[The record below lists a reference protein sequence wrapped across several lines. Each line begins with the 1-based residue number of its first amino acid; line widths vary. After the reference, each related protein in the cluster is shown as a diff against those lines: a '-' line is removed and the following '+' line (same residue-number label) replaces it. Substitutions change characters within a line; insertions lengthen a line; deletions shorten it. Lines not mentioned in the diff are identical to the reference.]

1 MNKNDLNR
9 IYSSISANS
18 DMKRRIAA
26 NAENPVS
33 VDAPKRRSPVLQA
46 AAAVS
51 LCALTAVIAVTSA
64 RFGSEREIETVPET
78 GTDAAFVDETT
89 VTEHTISA
97 PTETEIQILETA
109 VDEGELTDL
118 PLKIIVGEKIYMLS
132 DNVSEL
138 NSILFDGIDQEPK
151 LGEEVAGGNGLRY
164 IEGNKNP
171 NIYGLE
177 ADGEI
182 HFYRYFALAN
192 TDSNRLASMLQ
203 TSGKVLTSIEL
214 VTFNHAYEDEWYS
227 SCYPTLTSENGENLL
242 DSDLMS
248 IIEELPVGDKFL
260 DGIDVNAGDI
270 SSHIISPRSYY
281 LTAKYASGEIMAFPI
296 SPEAN
301 VISAFS
307 QNYEL
312 TDKFIDT
319 FLGDRYRTA
328 VAEDNKYYERITEQL
343 LKQALE
349 IEERNKQMQENVE
362 YQKEI
367 EEQLE
372 QFSPP
377 YDPNPQPT
385 NHEPKSHEVSIFV
398 TDKGGNY
405 VNGLCIT
412 CQAIKYIEGSP
423 GYEID
428 NDKGGYMPGAAL
440 TCGDVPTV
448 RTLTDGCY
456 LLTVSDM
463 MVNSEGKKSKRNE
476 MQFEITIDENADD
489 FSIELVWEHPTPDE
503 LNAADTSKA
512 VTRLLDENG
521 DPLFGYWVIL
531 RPEGFDGSNLAEGY
545 SGAWGGYVIGAT
557 DKNGEAVWHCPIAGK
572 YNISAY
578 CGTIEYKGGICGN
591 DVNTLF
597 MNSGPMTIEI
607 TDINGITT
615 AEFSENGKYP
625 TFDESDFIPE

>member
-9 IYSSISANS
+9 IYSSINANS
-18 DMKRRIAA
+18 DMKRRIVA

-51 LCALTAVIAVTSA
+51 LFALTAVIAVTSA
-64 RFGSEREIETVPET
+64 RFGSDRDIEAVTET
-78 GTDAAFVDETT
+78 GANSAFVDETT
-89 VTEHTISA
+89 VTEHTISSSA
-97 PTETEIQILETA
+97 ETKIQIPETA
-109 VDEGELTDL
+109 VDEGELTDV
-118 PLKIIVGEKIYMLS
+118 PLKVFVGEKIYMLS
-132 DNVSEL
+132 DNAGEL
-138 NSILFDGIDQEPK
+138 NSILFDGIDYDPK
-151 LGEEVAGGNGLRY
+151 LGEEVSGGDGLRY

-177 ADGEI
+177 ADGKI
-182 HFYRYFALAN
+182 HFYRYFAPVN

-203 TSGKVLTSIEL
+203 TSGKVLTSFEL
-214 VTFNHAYEDEWYS
+214 MTYNHAYADEWVNSYDT
-227 SCYPTLTSENGENLL
+227 TLTAENGENLL

-248 IIEELPVGDKFL
+248 IIENLPVGGKFE
-260 DGIDVNAGDI
+260 DGIDVTIGDFSNYI
-270 SSHIISPRSYY
+270 VSPRSYY
-281 LTAKYASGEIMAFPI
+281 LTAKYASGEIIAFPI

-307 QNYEL
+307 QNYKL
-312 TDKFIDT
+312 TDEFIDT
-319 FLGDRYRTA
+319 FLGDRYRAA
-328 VAEDNKYYERITEQL
+328 VAEDNKYYERITEQF
-343 LKQALE
+343 LKQVLE
-349 IEERNKQMQENVE
+349 IEERNKQMQENEE

-377 YDPNPQPT
+377 YDPNPQPPAD
-385 NHEPKSHEVSIFV
+385 EPKSHDVSIFV
-398 TDKGGNY
+398 TDKNGNY

-412 CQAIKYIEGSP
+412 CQAIRYIEGSP

-440 TCGDVPTV
+440 TCGDKPTV
-448 RTLTDGCY
+448 RTLTDGYY
-456 LLTVSDM
+456 LFTVSDM
-463 MVNSEGKKSKRNE
+463 MVNSDGFESKRNE
-476 MQFEITIDENADD
+476 MQFEVTVDENADD
-489 FSIELVWEHPTPDE
+489 FSLEFVWEHPTPDE
-503 LNAADTSKA
+503 LNVVDTSKT
-512 VTRLLDENG
+512 VIRLLDENG
-521 DPLFGYWVIL
+521 SPLFGYWVIL

-545 SGAWGGYVIGAT
+545 SSAWGGYVIGAT

-578 CGTIEYKGGICGN
+578 CGTIEYSGGICGN

-597 MNSGPMTIEI
+597 MNSAPMTIEI

-615 AEFSENGKYP
+615 AEFTENGEYP
-625 TFDESDFIPE
+625 TFDENDLILE

>member
-33 VDAPKRRSPVLQA
+33 VDTPKRRSPVLQA

-64 RFGSEREIETVPET
+64 RFGSEREIETIPET
-78 GTDAAFVDETT
+78 GTDAALVDETT
-89 VTEHTISA
+89 VTEHTTS
-97 PTETEIQILETA
+97 PSTETEIQILETA
-109 VDEGELTDL
+109 VDEGELTDV

-138 NSILFDGIDQEPK
+138 NSILFDGIDHEPK
-151 LGEEVAGGNGLRY
+151 LGEEVAGGDGLRY

-182 HFYRYFALAN
+182 HFYRYYSLAN

-214 VTFNHAYEDEWYS
+214 VTYNHAYEDEWYS
-227 SCYPTLTSENGENLL
+227 TSYTNLTAENGENLL
-242 DSDLMS
+242 DSDLMD
-248 IIEELPVGDKFL
+248 IIEELPVGGKFL

-307 QNYEL
+307 QNYKL

-319 FLGDRYRTA
+319 FLGDRYKAA
-328 VAEDNKYYERITEQL
+328 VDEDKAYYKRIRQQIEKT
-343 LKQALE
+343 LE
-349 IEERNKQMQENVE
+349 NEE
-362 YQKEI
+362 YQTLFEEEI
-367 EEQLE
+367 E

-385 NHEPKSHEVSIFV
+385 DNEPKSHDVSIFV
-398 TDKGGNY
+398 TDKNGNY

-463 MVNSEGKKSKRNE
+463 MVNSEGVESKRNE

-489 FSIELVWEHPTPDE
+489 FSIELVWDLPTPDV
-503 LNAADTSKA
+503 LNAVDKSKT
-512 VTRLLDENG
+512 VIRLLDENG
-521 DPLFGYWVIL
+521 SPLFGYWVIL
-531 RPEGFDGSNLAEGY
+531 RPADFNGSNLAEGY

-578 CGTIEYKGGICGN
+578 SGTIEYKGGICGN

>member
-18 DMKRRIAA
+18 DMKQKIIE

-51 LCALTAVIAVTSA
+51 LFALTAVIAVTSA
-64 RFGSEREIETVPET
+64 RYGSEREIETVHET
-78 GTDAAFVDETT
+78 GTNAVVTSETHAAETT
-89 VTEHTISA
+89 A
-97 PTETEIQILETA
+97 PDIPIPETA
-109 VDEGELTDL
+109 VDADENLTEL
-118 PLKIIVGEKIYMLS
+118 PLKIIVGEKIYMLT
-132 DNVSEL
+132 DNTAEL
-138 NSILFDGIDQEPK
+138 NSILFDGIDQGPK
-151 LGEEVAGGNGLRY
+151 LGEEVAGGDGLRY
-164 IEGNKNP
+164 IEGNNNP
-171 NIYGLE
+171 NIYGLD

-182 HFYRYFALAN
+182 HFYRYFAPVN
-192 TDSNRLASMLQ
+192 TNSNRLQSMLQ

-227 SCYPTLTSENGENLL
+227 SCYTTLTAENGENLL

-248 IIEELPVGDKFL
+248 IIEELPVGGRFE
-260 DGIDVNAGDI
+260 DGIDVNVGNI
-270 SSHIISPRSYY
+270 SSHIVSPRSYY

-307 QNYEL
+307 QNYKL

-319 FLGDRYRTA
+319 FLGDRYRAA
-328 VAEDNKYYERITEQL
+328 VAYDKEYYERIRLQL
-343 LKQALE
+343 EKAQEMEELNKQIQE
-349 IEERNKQMQENVE
+349 IEE
-362 YQKEI
+362 YQKKLEEEI
-367 EEQLE
+367 E

-385 NHEPKSHEVSIFV
+385 NHEPKSHDVSIFV
-398 TDKGGNY
+398 TDKNGNY

-440 TCGDVPTV
+440 TCGDKPTV
-448 RTLTDGCY
+448 RTLTDGYY

-463 MVNSEGKKSKRNE
+463 MVNSEGVESKRNE
-476 MQFEITIDENADD
+476 MQFEITVDENADD
-489 FSIELVWEHPTPDE
+489 FSIELVWEHPTPDK
-503 LNAADTSKA
+503 LNASDTSKA
-512 VTRLLDENG
+512 VIRLLDENG
-521 DPLFGYWVIL
+521 SPLFGYWVIL

-557 DKNGEAVWHCPIAGK
+557 DENGEAVWHCPIAGK
-572 YNISAY
+572 YKISAY
-578 CGTIEYKGGICGN
+578 CGYGDN
-591 DVNTLF
+591 SLF
-597 MNSGPMTIEI
+597 MSSLPMTIEI

-615 AEFSENGKYP
+615 AEISENGEYP
-625 TFDESDFIPE
+625 VADENDLILE